1 MARGRVPRFYAAR
14 NRNGQTSH
22 RDASFWELVGDFR
35 EVGIAA
41 PCERV
46 WSALQRCTAT
56 SVRIP
61 EGSPIARLLGTQPR
75 AGFEVLDSAP
85 AHSLTLAGRHH
96 FARYMLTFDL
106 TDAAEAATH
115 LRAQTCALFPGACG
129 QVYRVLVIGT
139 RAHTAA
145 TTHILRSVRRLSLA
159 PA

>member
-41 PCERV
+41 PRERV

-61 EGSPIARLLGTQPR
+61 EGSPIARL
-75 AGFEVLDSAP
+75 F
-85 AHSLTLAGRHH
+85 
-96 FARYMLTFDL
+96 
-106 TDAAEAATH
+106 
-115 LRAQTCALFPGACG
+115 
-129 QVYRVLVIGT
+129 GT